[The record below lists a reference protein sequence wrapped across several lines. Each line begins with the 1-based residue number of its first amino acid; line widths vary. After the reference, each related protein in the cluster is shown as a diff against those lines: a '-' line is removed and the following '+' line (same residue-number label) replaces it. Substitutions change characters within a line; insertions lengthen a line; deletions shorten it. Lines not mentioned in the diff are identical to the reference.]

1 MNVLDYIAF
10 ESERQSATPTET
22 IGMLK
27 AHALFLKRYN
37 QDATVSHNLFLD
49 AIGKINGIFL
59 YRTVAVT
66 FRTVVNEPPSHTRVS
81 YLMDNLVQNIN
92 DCNAQQRLN
101 GADMFTK
108 EFLDIHPFTDG
119 NGRVGSLLWNFLRG
133 TLEDPDTMPY
143 FYGEKP

>member
-66 FRTVVNEPPSHTRVS
+66 FRTVVNEPPSHTRVP
-81 YLMDNLVQNIN
+81 YLMENLILGINESDN
-92 DCNAQQRLN
+92 AAAY
-101 GADMFTK
+101 ADEYTK